1 MRQIYQ
7 YRYYGE
13 TYQGGAD
20 PVPHSQNMPSDL
32 TMNDLASGTAF
43 ATRIPIYQLGIQAI
57 PGTKV
62 YINSPNVGKP
72 IVIGK
77 TGIFEL
83 DLNDQSVITSIRVDK
98 QSLKTMRDI
107 NYDDVYSKSS
117 STYDENPT
125 TEAYL
130 LIDIIYE
137 AEEV

>member
-1 MRQIYQ
+1 MDKIYQ

-13 TYQGGAD
+13 TGSGD
-20 PVPHSQNMPSDL
+20 SISVHNQNMPIDL
-32 TMNDLASGTAF
+32 TMKDLASGSAF

-83 DLNDQSVITSIRVDK
+83 DLNDQSVITSLRVDK
-98 QSLKTMRDI
+98 ASVQTIRDI
-107 NYDDVYSKSS
+107 NYQGH
-117 STYDENPT
+117 EGNPT

-137 AEEV
+137 SEEV

>member
-13 TYQGGAD
+13 KSDSSA
-20 PVPHSQNMPSDL
+20 VHSQNMPIDL
-32 TMNDLASGTAF
+32 TMKDLASGSAF

-83 DLNDQSVITSIRVDK
+83 DLNDQSVITSLRVDK
-98 QSLKTMRDI
+98 ASVQNIRDI
-107 NYDDVYSKSS
+107 NYNDH
-117 STYDENPT
+117 ENNPT

-137 AEEV
+137 SEEV

>member
-13 TYQGGAD
+13 INDGG
-20 PVPHSQNMPSDL
+20 VILPHSHNMPSDL
-32 TMNDLASGTAF
+32 KMNDLASGSAF

-83 DLNDQSVITSIRVDK
+83 DLNDQSVITSLRVDK
-98 QSLKTMRDI
+98 QSLQNIRDI
-107 NYDDVYSKSS
+107 NYGTSPS
-117 STYDENPT
+117 STSNPT

-137 AEEV
+137 SEEV

>member
-13 TYQGGAD
+13 AGNGSIIL
-20 PVPHSQNMPSDL
+20 PHNQNMPSDL
-32 TMNDLASGTAF
+32 KMNDLASGSAF

-83 DLNDQSVITSIRVDK
+83 DLNDQSVITSLRIDK
-98 QSLKTMRDI
+98 QSLQNIRDI
-107 NYDDVYSKSS
+107 NYGTSFS
-117 STYDENPT
+117 STLNPT

-137 AEEV
+137 SEEV

>member
-13 TYQGGAD
+13 TSDHATA
-20 PVPHSQNMPSDL
+20 HSRNMPADL
-32 TMNDLASGTAF
+32 KMKDLASGTAF

-72 IVIGK
+72 IIIGK

-83 DLNDQSVITSIRVDK
+83 DLNDQSVITSLRVDK
-98 QSLKTMRDI
+98 ASVQTIRDI
-107 NYDDVYSKSS
+107 NYR
-117 STYDENPT
+117 DEDNPT

>member
-13 TYQGGAD
+13 SGQGSTIT
-20 PVPHSQNMPSDL
+20 PHSRNMPSDL
-32 TMNDLASGTAF
+32 KMNDLASGSAF

-72 IVIGK
+72 IIIEK

-83 DLNDQSVITSIRVDK
+83 DLNDQSVITSLRVDK
-98 QSLKTMRDI
+98 ASVQTIRDI
-107 NYDDVYSKSS
+107 NYR
-117 STYDENPT
+117 DEDNPT

-137 AEEV
+137 SEEV

>member
-13 TYQGGAD
+13 DGSNA
-20 PVPHSQNMPSDL
+20 HSYNMPANL
-32 TMNDLASGTAF
+32 KMNDLASGSIF
-43 ATRIPIYQLGIQAI
+43 ATRVPIYQLGIQAM
-57 PGTKV
+57 PGTKI
-62 YINSPNVGKP
+62 YINSPNVGQP
-72 IVIGK
+72 IIIGK

-83 DLNDQSVITSIRVDK
+83 DLNDQSVITSLRVDK
-98 QSLKTMRDI
+98 QSLQAIKNI
-107 NYDDVYSKSS
+107 NYSNQ
-117 STYDENPT
+117 ENPT

>member
-13 TYQGGAD
+13 TYKNGTLTS
-20 PVPHSQNMPSDL
+20 HSQNMPANL
-32 TMNDLASGTAF
+32 VMNDLASGTAF
-43 ATRIPIYQLGIQAI
+43 ATRIPIYQLGIQAV

-72 IVIGK
+72 IIIGK

-83 DLNDQSVITSIRVDK
+83 DLNDQSVITSLRIEK
-98 QSLKTMRDI
+98 QSLQNIRDI
-107 NYDDVYSKSS
+107 NYDDTYSAS
-117 STYDENPT
+117 STAYDEHPT

-130 LIDIIYE
+130 LVDIIYE
-137 AEEV
+137 SEEV

>member
-13 TYQGGAD
+13 TSDNATA
-20 PVPHSQNMPSDL
+20 HSRNMPVDL
-32 TMNDLASGTAF
+32 KMKDLASGTAF

-72 IVIGK
+72 IIIGK

-83 DLNDQSVITSIRVDK
+83 DLNDQSVITSLRIDK
-98 QSLKTMRDI
+98 QSVQTIRDI
-107 NYDDVYSKSS
+107 NYG
-117 STYDENPT
+117 DEDNPT